1 MPQVLKRVAGLAG
14 SWASCRGPCRCLCPP
29 SHTGQS
35 PCSTPAPARTCAGWA
50 GRGHT
55 GSTTCSCPGQRS
67 DPQAPGRRTS
77 PSASSS
83 SPASLPLSKE
93 NDVSVAGAAG
103 AAGAAGG
110 YLWGGSTPLLLWP
123 TTSEASPPFYPAI
136 ILNEPTRLLETRI
149 FPHNYTIFL
158 WISEAP

>member
-1 MPQVLKRVAGLAG
+1 MNKVKVKYRSMPQVLKRVGSLAG
-14 SWASCRGPCRCLCPP
+14 SWASCPGPCRSWCPP

-35 PCSTPAPARTCAGWA
+35 PCSTPAPARTCVGWA

-67 DPQAPGRRTS
+67 DPRAPGRRTS

-93 NDVSVAGAAG
+93 NDVSAAG

-110 YLWGGSTPLLLWP
+110 YLLGGSTPLLLWP
-123 TTSEASPPFYPAI
+123 TTSEASPPFYPAM
-136 ILNEPTRLLETRI
+136 ILNETPRLLYWY
-149 FPHNYTIFL
+149 FP
-158 WISEAP
+158 P